1 MLFTEQSTTLL
12 WNRELLKKEFTMV
25 TIQIF
30 KKSFSLVWR
39 HRSLWLFGVL
49 LALTVNSALWLGL
62 AGNNEGVAENCIIIT
77 NEAIIKFPGQGLTID
92 FRQPGAPDVRIEG
105 VGPGWYRN
113 LTKDSSISDIWALLI
128 SIGILVLI
136 GILLTT
142 LLRYTSQAS
151 LIRMVDE
158 NERSGKM
165 VGVGQGLRLGWSWV
179 ALKLFLID
187 LAISLPMILFF
198 TLLFCLAISPFFL
211 FGLKGISES
220 LVGVLSVSF
229 LVLVGLG
236 LFFLLIIAASTIL
249 SITRPVMRQACVV
262 DGLGVGASIRQGF
275 VLLKTRFNRVF
286 ITWLT
291 WLAVRIAWTFAIIPA
306 FILLSPVILLSML
319 GGIVI
324 GAIPTVL
331 VAGIANQF
339 VSTVFAW
346 IIGAVFGL
354 PLFVLVTFSPII
366 FLSGLVEVFISSFW
380 TLSYRE
386 FHPQVSMAQQP
397 TNNPE
402 LVRLNAVLDP

>member
-1 MLFTEQSTTLL
+1 
-12 WNRELLKKEFTMV
+12 MV

-30 KKSFSLVWR
+30 KKSFGLVWM

-49 LALTVNSALWLGL
+49 LALTLNSALWLGL
-62 AGNNEGVAENCIIIT
+62 AGNNEGVVENRIIIT
-77 NEAIIKFPGQGLTID
+77 NEAVIKFPGQGLTID
-92 FRQPGAPDVRIEG
+92 FRQPGAPDVRIDG
-105 VGPGWYRN
+105 VEPGWYRDQ
-113 LTKDSSISDIWALLI
+113 TKDSSVSDIWALLI
-128 SIGILVLI
+128 SIGFLALFST
-136 GILLTT
+136 LLTI
-142 LLRYTSQAS
+142 LLRYTSQAA

-158 NERSGKM
+158 NERNGKM
-165 VGVGQGLRLGWSWV
+165 VSVGQGLRLGWSRV
-179 ALKLFLID
+179 AVRLFLID
-187 LAISLPMILFF
+187 LAITLPVILVF
-198 TLLFCLAISPFFL
+198 TLLFCLAISPLFL

-220 LVGVLSVSF
+220 LTSVVGIST
-229 LVLVGLG
+229 LVLAGLG
-236 LFFLLIIAASTIL
+236 LFFLLIIAAYGIL
-249 SITRPVMRQACVV
+249 SITRPVMHQACAV
-262 DGLGVGASIRQGF
+262 DGLGVMASIRQGF
-275 VLLKTRFNRVF
+275 CLLKTRFNRVF

-291 WLAVRIAWTFAIIPA
+291 WLTWLAVRIAWTFAVIPA
-306 FILLSPVILLSML
+306 FILLSPVILLSMVA
-319 GGIVI
+319 GIVS

-339 VSTVFAW
+339 VSTLFAW

-402 LVRLNAVLDP
+402 LVRLNAVLDL

>member
-1 MLFTEQSTTLL
+1 
-12 WNRELLKKEFTMV
+12 MV

-30 KKSFSLVWR
+30 KKAVSLAWR
-39 HRSLWLFGVL
+39 YRALWLFGVL
-49 LALTVNSALWLGL
+49 LALTVNSILWLGF
-62 AGNNEGVAENCIIIT
+62 AGNSEGVVENRIIIT
-77 NEAIIKFPGQGLTID
+77 DTTIIRFGGQGLTID
-92 FRQPGAPDVRIEG
+92 FRQPGAPDVRIDG
-105 VGPGWYRN
+105 VEPGWYRN
-113 LTKDSSISDIWALLI
+113 LTKDSSISDVWVLLI

-136 GILLTT
+136 GVFTTT
-142 LLRYTSQAS
+142 LLRYTSRAA

-165 VGVGQGLRLGWSWV
+165 VGVGQGLRLGWSRV
-179 ALKLFLID
+179 AVKLFLID
-187 LAISLPMILFF
+187 LAITLPVILVS
-198 TLLFCLAISPFFL
+198 TLLFCLAVSPLFL
-211 FGLKGISES
+211 FGVKSISES
-220 LVGVLSVSF
+220 LASIIGIST

-236 LFFLLIIAASTIL
+236 LFFLLIMAACAIL

-262 DGLGVGASIRQGF
+262 DGLCVGASIRQGF

-291 WLAVRIAWTFAIIPA
+291 WLAVRIAWTFAVIPA
-306 FILLSPVILLSML
+306 FILLSPVILLSMV

-397 TNNPE
+397 TIPNWSG
-402 LVRLNAVLDP
+402 